1 MKVVTTAKRVLEFS
15 IQEDVDAVEVHRSAL
30 FHFKKIVDTMKQI
43 VGIKM
48 FAEISGITPTK

>member
-1 MKVVTTAKRVLEFS
+1 MVTTAKRVLEFS